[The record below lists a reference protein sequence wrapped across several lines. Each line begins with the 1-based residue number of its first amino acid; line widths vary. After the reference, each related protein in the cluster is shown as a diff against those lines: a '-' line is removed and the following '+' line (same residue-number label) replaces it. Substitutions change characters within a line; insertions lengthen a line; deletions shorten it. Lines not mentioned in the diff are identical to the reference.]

1 MWKGTGIVA
10 QRILKVGI
18 AGLGRSGYDI
28 HTKFL
33 RQAPERFKIVA
44 AADPMPERRAELAKE
59 FGCRVYKDYTQ
70 LVRDKDLDLFVNA
83 LPTFLHPKGTIAAFN
98 ASQNVVCEKPL
109 AMKVKDMDRMIAA
122 ARKARRLFAPFQNSR
137 FSLFFAKAQ
146 EIIASGKLGRILH
159 IRANRS
165 GFGRRWDWQTLQKNW
180 GGNVNNTGPHP
191 LDHAVMFFGNK
202 KPKVFCK
209 LDHGDGSFGDADDFA
224 LVVLHGKGSPTVEV
238 VVNSYQAYPQGEA
251 YNFSGTRGGMTGG
264 TAGLKWRYYSPAK
277 APKQRRQRGWAI
289 DRKYVS
295 ETLPWVEESW
305 TPATKDD
312 FHAKSAGF
320 YSNVYEVMTGKAK
333 LVVTPAQ
340 VRRQIYVLEECHR
353 QNPLP
358 KLKT

>member
-1 MWKGTGIVA
+1 VA
-10 QRILKVGI
+10 QRTLKVGI

-28 HTKFL
+28 HTRFL
-33 RQAPERFKIVA
+33 RTAPERFKIVA
-44 AADPMPERRAELAKE
+44 AADPMAERRAEMTGE
-59 FGCRVYKDYTQ
+59 FGCRIYKDYTQ

-83 LPTFLHPKGTIAAFN
+83 LPTFLHPKGTIAALN
-98 ASQNVVCEKPL
+98 AGHNVVCEKPL
-109 AMKVKDMDRMIAA
+109 AVKIKDMDRMIAA

-137 FSLFFAKAQ
+137 FSLFFEKAQ
-146 EIIASGKLGRILH
+146 EVIASGKLGRILY

-180 GGNVNNTGPHP
+180 GGNLNNTAPHP
-191 LDHAVMFFGNK
+191 LDHAVMLFGNK
-202 KPKVFCK
+202 KPKVFSR
-209 LDHGDGSFGDADDFA
+209 LEHGDGSFGDADDFA
-224 LVVLHGKGSPTVEV
+224 LVVLYGKGSPTVEV
-238 VVNSYQAYPQGEA
+238 TVSSYQAYPQGEI
-251 YNFSGTRGGMTGG
+251 YNFSGTRGGMIGG
-264 TAGLKWRYYSPAK
+264 PQSLKWRYYDPAK

-305 TPATKDD
+305 SPPHKDD

-320 YSNVYEVMTGKAK
+320 YSNIHDVLTGKGK

-340 VRRQIYVLEECHR
+340 VRRQIAVIEECHR

-358 KLKT
+358 KLKP